1 MGKILID
8 IKDKSKENIV
18 VSLLREL
25 SFIEFKEL
33 GKANK
38 IGKASDFGKLFGI
51 WKDRKVTLDDLRQ
64 KAWQRKTS

>member
-25 SFIEFKEL
+25 SFIEFKEF

-38 IGKASDFGKLFGI
+38 IRRPSDFRKLFGI
-51 WKDRKVTLDDLRQ
+51 WKGRKVEFGDLRQ
-64 KAWQRKTS
+64 KAW